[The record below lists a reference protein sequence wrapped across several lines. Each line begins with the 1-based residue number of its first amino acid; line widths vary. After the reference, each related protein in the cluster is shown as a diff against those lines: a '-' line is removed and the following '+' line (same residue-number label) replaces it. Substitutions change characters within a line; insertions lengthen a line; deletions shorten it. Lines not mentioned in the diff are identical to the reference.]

1 MTAEIVDLNA
11 RRFRRLPTPHSALA
25 DIASGLPAGTT
36 HEHWL
41 WADWIVMEL
50 HMRGFRITPIDYDG
64 GAA

>member
-1 MTAEIVDLNA
+1 MTAEIVDLAA
-11 RRFRRLPTPHSALA
+11 RRPPRLQTAHEALV
-25 DIASGLPAGTT
+25 DVASTLPVGTT
-36 HEHWL
+36 RELWF